1 MVCLL
6 EYRDLSVRGKKVILY
21 KHGFFGNKIT
31 PHRIMVNASHELQK
45 EDYTICRFDCVGA
58 GDSEGDSHYTTVY
71 GEIEDTKVVLHWIEE
86 QLKPEKFMILGYS
99 MGGIVTSVMCNEVP
113 LDGILLWS
121 PCSEPYDN
129 FRRLL
134 GEELFE
140 MGLQGN
146 DMDFMG
152 DLVPREFFQGL
163 DAPELDPLAAIRK
176 FKKTFRLIHGDGDK
190 DVAVYN
196 SARYQETVPGS
207 VRHVVSGATHG
218 YDKVSWQRELL
229 EYTKKYVND
238 IMGE

>member
-45 EDYTICRFDCVGA
+45 EDCTICRFDCVGA

-99 MGGIVTSVMCNEVP
+99 MGGIVTSVLCNEVP